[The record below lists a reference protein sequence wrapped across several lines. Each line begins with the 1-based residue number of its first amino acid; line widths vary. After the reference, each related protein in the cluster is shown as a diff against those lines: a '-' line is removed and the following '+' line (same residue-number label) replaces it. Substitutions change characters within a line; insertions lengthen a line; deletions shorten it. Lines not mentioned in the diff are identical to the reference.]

1 MRAFRQAQATAEAFG
16 NRVSSSCLCYP
27 EPMAFNDPEIV
38 LRLQNIG
45 EQDGLTHDIGE
56 AALLLANLELPNK
69 SLGRY
74 LDELDLIVSDT
85 TKAARGA
92 RDLPG
97 RIMVLSDILFKRH
110 GYRGDNDTYDDP
122 QNANLMR
129 VIDRRKGLPV
139 ALGILVIHAARSQ
152 GWDIT
157 GLNFPGHFL
166 LRLTESGEHAVIDP
180 FDEARTLGSEDL
192 QHILARVYGAQMEL
206 HPEYIQSVSDRDILL
221 RLQNNIKSRAL
232 RDGNRARAI
241 EVLELMTMIAPMK
254 DEIMTELVSL
264 EASEG
269 HYRSALGRLDHF
281 LERYPKAKNA
291 PAISDLK
298 RIFQSRLN

>member
-1 MRAFRQAQATAEAFG
+1 M
-16 NRVSSSCLCYP
+16 
-27 EPMAFNDPEIV
+27 
-38 LRLQNIG
+38 
-45 EQDGLTHDIGE
+45 THDIGE
-56 AALLLANLELPNK
+56 AALLLANLELPNN

-92 RDLPG
+92 RDLPD

-110 GYRGDNDTYDDP
+110 GYRGDIDTYDDP
-122 QNANLMR
+122 QNANLMW

-192 QHILARVYGAQMEL
+192 QHILARVHGPHVEL
-206 HPEYIQSVSDRDILL
+206 QPAFIQSVSDRDILL
-221 RLQNNIKSRAL
+221 RLQNNIKYRAL
-232 RDGNRARAI
+232 GDGNRPRAI
-241 EVLELMTMIAPMK
+241 EVLESMIMIAPMK
-254 DEIMTELVSL
+254 VDIMAELVSL

-269 HYRSALGRLDHF
+269 HLRSALGRLDLF
-281 LERYPKAKNA
+281 LERCPKARNSA
-291 PAISDLK
+291 AILDLK
-298 RIFQSRLN
+298 RNVQSRLN

>member
-1 MRAFRQAQATAEAFG
+1 
-16 NRVSSSCLCYP
+16 
-27 EPMAFNDPEIV
+27 MASTDPEII
-38 LRLQNIG
+38 LRLQTIG

-56 AALLLANLELPNK
+56 AALLLANMELPNN

-85 TKAARGA
+85 TKAARGT

-110 GYRGDNDTYDDP
+110 GYRGDIDTYDDP

-180 FDEARTLGSEDL
+180 FNEARALGSEDL
-192 QHILARVYGAQMEL
+192 QHILARVHGPHVEL
-206 HPEYIQSVSDRDILL
+206 QPKFIQSVTDRDILL
-221 RLQNNIKSRAL
+221 RLQNNIKYRAL
-232 RDGNRARAI
+232 GDGNRTRAI
-241 EVLELMTMIAPMK
+241 EVLESMIMIAPMK
-254 DEIMTELVSL
+254 VDIMAELVSL
-264 EASEG
+264 ETSKG
-269 HYRSALGRLDHF
+269 HYRSALGRLDLF
-281 LERYPKAKNA
+281 LEHYPKAKNA
-291 PAISDLK
+291 PAILDLK
-298 RIFQSRLN
+298 RNVQSRLN

>member
-1 MRAFRQAQATAEAFG
+1 
-16 NRVSSSCLCYP
+16 
-27 EPMAFNDPEIV
+27 MAFNDPEIV

-45 EQDGLTHDIGE
+45 EQDGLTLDIGE
-56 AALLLANLELPNK
+56 AALLLANLELPNN
-69 SLGRY
+69 SHGRY
-74 LDELDLIVSDT
+74 MDELDLIVSDT
-85 TKAARGA
+85 TKAARGT
-92 RDLPG
+92 RDLPD
-97 RIMVLSDILFKRH
+97 RILVLSEILFQRH
-110 GYRGDNDTYDDP
+110 GYRGDIDTYDDP
-122 QNANLMR
+122 QNANLML

-180 FDEARTLGSEDL
+180 FDEARTLGHEDL
-192 QHILARVYGAQMEL
+192 QHILARIHGPHVKLQ
-206 HPEYIQSVSDRDILL
+206 PEFIQSVSDRDILL
-221 RLQNNIKSRAL
+221 RLQNNITSRAL
-232 RDGNRARAI
+232 RDGNRTRVI
-241 EVLELMTMIAPMK
+241 EVLESMIMIAPMK
-254 DEIMTELVSL
+254 VDIMTKLVSL

-291 PAISDLK
+291 PAVLDLK
-298 RIFQSRLN
+298 RNIQSRLN

>member
-1 MRAFRQAQATAEAFG
+1 
-16 NRVSSSCLCYP
+16 
-27 EPMAFNDPEIV
+27 MASTDPEII

-45 EQDGLTHDIGE
+45 EQDGLTLDIGK
-56 AALLLANLELPNK
+56 AALLLANLELPTK
-69 SLGRY
+69 ILGRY
-74 LDELDLIVSDT
+74 LDKLDLIVSDT
-85 TKAARGA
+85 TKAARGT
-92 RDLPG
+92 RNLTD

-110 GYRGDNDTYDDP
+110 GYRGDMDTYYDP

-139 ALGILVIHAARSQ
+139 ALGILVVHAARSQ

-192 QHILARVYGAQMEL
+192 QHILARVHGPNVEL
-206 HPEYIQSVSDRDILL
+206 QPEFIQSVSDRDILL
-221 RLQNNIKSRAL
+221 RLQNNIKYRAL
-232 RDGNRARAI
+232 GDGNRPRAI
-241 EVLELMTMIAPMK
+241 EVLESMIMIAPMK
-254 DEIMTELVSL
+254 VDIMAELVSL

-269 HYRSALGRLDHF
+269 HLRSALGRLDLF
-281 LERYPKAKNA
+281 LERCPKARNSA
-291 PAISDLK
+291 AISDLK
-298 RIFQSRLN
+298 RNVQSRLN